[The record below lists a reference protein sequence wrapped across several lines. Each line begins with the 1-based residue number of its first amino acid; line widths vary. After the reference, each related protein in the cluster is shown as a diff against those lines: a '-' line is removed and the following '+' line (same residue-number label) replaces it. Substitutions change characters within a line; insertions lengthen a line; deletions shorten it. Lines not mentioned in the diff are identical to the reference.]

1 MDCGEIE
8 YDVKEA
14 EKYINELHRII
25 EKAKEE
31 YEYEPPSKYYRE
43 GYNTYKR
50 IEEDFEEYVQYHPPT
65 TSVNEAPE
73 NLNVR
78 QRRQWHSEVSKALII
93 SVMV

>member
-50 IEEDFEEYVQYHPPT
+50 IEEDFDYQWSESKMQCFYFG
-65 TSVNEAPE
+65 TSNFEKE
-73 NLNVR
+73 R
-78 QRRQWHSEVSKALII
+78 FD
-93 SVMV
+93 